1 MSRVDILLLRLI
13 VPALLLCITYS
24 AHSATYLDA
33 TEQSYLR
40 QKSQLTIAVLKEVWM
55 PYWGG
60 LNGQPMGIEHDFAT
74 GIAAELG
81 VGIRYQGYDTIEA
94 LLNGVK
100 SGQADIAIGFGKTE
114 QREGDFLFSEPL
126 YENVRVIW
134 LRDKE
139 LAKQPFENLK
149 WACIQGT
156 SYCELIMGRGYKNVL
171 MARNYGSSVEMI
183 RQGIAD
189 ATITNYVSLNSFLSK
204 NRISSGQVIFD
215 EKLGTQVNRVLI
227 NTQEP
232 IVLSAIN
239 KVIKA
244 DRLGLTQ
251 NKLNSLDV
259 YFLSDQENLK
269 LLRDENQNTV
279 VKYTLHDD
287 VFPIS
292 YWDEEENKYKGYV
305 HDLLERISLRSI
317 LKFEFVPANGRNVEE
332 MLRHGVVDLI
342 PSYNMSNID
351 DRDFLSIGVYDYIS
365 FGHIETLLPYS
376 EEKLAILDRTGT
388 FYQNLY
394 AKDNIKSAPVFRDPD
409 ELIQALENGFVTHAL
424 VSQSLIHQWMAGDE
438 SDMFKLTDLAKA
450 HDINVDITM
459 LVRKNSSVLQNML
472 HKVLATFTPQ
482 EIEEIKSN
490 YNKVTVNYG
499 YDKRQ
504 VIIYVLISVCI
515 LLTIGLLFTLWVTRL
530 RGLLRNTQHV
540 AQLSTHQIQWLTE
553 LLDAIPSMIFISDDK
568 GEVILTNASYREN
581 FQVCGDNDCFNQRPD
596 CSFIALPEELDA
608 EYSLVIQAPQANCS
622 IGGHFFHVIRR
633 AISHPINQRQYY
645 LTLFNDITELKETEQ
660 ALRQSTEQALQAV
673 EARNHFL
680 AVVSHEL
687 RTPIAAMLGLM
698 EILASRLKSSESQLL
713 LTNAINSA
721 ERLKLHVNDILDFSK
736 IEAKQLQ
743 LDIASY
749 NLADELGP
757 LLRGFEASAQ
767 LKQIELE
774 VIWSP
779 SALLLVK
786 FDALRFN
793 QIVTNLLSNAI
804 KFTEQGRVVVK
815 VEVTSNR
822 LTLVIEDT
830 GCGMTQAQVDS
841 IFVPFV
847 QADSTI
853 TRRFGGTG
861 LGMSIVA
868 NLIELMQGQIAVQ
881 SALNEGTQVTISLPV
896 EIEPCHE
903 FQEQV
908 FAMSYRSPYLLWAKV
923 LGIQIQDNEHQI
935 EMTGRNVYP
944 DLLLNMLRASMHS
957 TSEIATPTQPRLLQG
972 HVLVA
977 DDDAINRLLIKRQLS
992 ELGLSATLVNDGL
1005 QALEKL
1011 QANPELY
1018 DLLITDGH
1026 MPNLDGFALT
1036 RKVKQEVSEFKGA
1049 VIGCTAE
1056 DSRFAAEQAR
1066 QAGMDKVI
1074 YKPYRLATLRSVL
1087 SRYLAPQTV
1096 ETYEKSGW
1104 LEAYQD
1110 DEREEMAMVVVES
1123 LTQDIQLLN
1132 QPDCDVKGLA
1142 HRIKGAAGSLQLQ
1155 RLAEL
1160 AKAVE
1165 QQNDSQQLVVEKQQ
1179 LINAMHEVIEQ
1190 AQQWLNQH
1198 QSE

>member
-1 MSRVDILLLRLI
+1 
-13 VPALLLCITYS
+13 
-24 AHSATYLDA
+24 
-33 TEQSYLR
+33 
-40 QKSQLTIAVLKEVWM
+40 M

-60 LNGQPMGIEHDFAT
+60 TRQEPIGIEHDFAS
-74 GIAAELG
+74 GLAKELG
-81 VGIRYQGYDTIEA
+81 VTIRYRGFNTIEE
-94 LLNGVK
+94 LLGAVRTGEADMAVGY
-100 SGQADIAIGFGKTE
+100 GQTPE
-114 QREGDFLFSEPL
+114 REGKFLFSRPL

-134 LRDKE
+134 LRNKNLE
-139 LAKQPFENLK
+139 NQPFDQLK
-149 WACIQGT
+149 WACVQGT
-156 SYCELIMGRGYKNVL
+156 SYCEILKNRGYPNIVMGR
-171 MARNYGSSVEMI
+171 NYNSSVEMI

-189 ATITNYVSLNSFLSK
+189 ATITNFVSLNHYISK
-204 NRISSGQVIFD
+204 NRLSFGKVIFD
-215 EKLGTQVNRVLI
+215 PKLGTQINRVLI
-227 NTQEP
+227 NIHKP
-232 IVLSAIN
+232 LLLSAIN
-239 KVIKA
+239 KVIEAENK
-244 DRLGLTQ
+244 GLTKY
-251 NKLNSLDV
+251 KLKSSDI
-259 YFLSDQENLK
+259 YFLNDQENLK
-269 LLRDENQNTV
+269 ILRNESIDSVVRYTV
-279 VKYTLHDD
+279 QDD
-287 VFPIS
+287 LFPIS
-292 YWDEEENKYKGYV
+292 YWDDKKGKYRGYI
-305 HDLLERISLRSI
+305 HDLFDRISAKSI
-317 LKFEFVPANGRNVEE
+317 LNFEFVPANGRNVEE
-332 MLRHGVVDLI
+332 MLKAGIVDII
-342 PSYNMSNID
+342 PSYNLHD
-351 DRDFLSIGVYDYIS
+351 VDERYFLDTGKYTDIE
-365 FGHIETLLPYS
+365 FGYIETTLPYK
-376 EEKLAILDRTGT
+376 EKVVGVLDRTGK
-388 FYQNLY
+388 FYSYIDSKKILKKIKVYHAVSDLEEALISGEITHGLLNRTLKHQVFWDRYQRDFKFSSPKENLF
-394 AKDNIKSAPVFRDPD
+394 NID
-409 ELIQALENGFVTHAL
+409 VTM
-424 VSQSLIHQWMAGDE
+424 I
-438 SDMFKLTDLAKA
+438 
-450 HDINVDITM
+450 
-459 LVRKNSSVLQNML
+459 VRKDALSLQNML
-472 HKVLATFTPQ
+472 KKALATFSAKEID
-482 EIEEIKSN
+482 EIEN
-490 YNKVTVNYG
+490 AYAKVTVQFG
-499 YDKRQ
+499 YNKQ
-504 VIIYVLISVCI
+504 QVLIYSLIALCCLLSLGLVVTI
-515 LLTIGLLFTLWVTRL
+515 LMSQLRGRL
-530 RGLLRNTQHV
+530 RNSEQV
-540 AQLSTHQIQWLTE
+540 ARFSSEQLSWLRE
-553 LLDAIPSMIFISDDK
+553 LLDEIPSMIFISDDK
-568 GEVILTNASYREN
+568 GEVVLTNATYREN
-581 FQVCGDNDCFNQRPD
+581 FQICGDNDCFNQRPD

-608 EYSLVIQAPQANCS
+608 EYSLVIQAPQTNCS

-660 ALRQSTEQALQAV
+660 ALRQSNEQALQAV

-698 EILASRLKSSESQLL
+698 EILASRLKNSESQLL
-713 LTNAINSA
+713 LTNAISSA

-736 IEAKQLQ
+736 IEAQQLQ

-779 SALLLVK
+779 SDLLLVE

-793 QIVTNLLSNAI
+793 QIVTNLISNAI

-815 VEVTSNR
+815 VEATSNC
-822 LTLVIEDT
+822 LTLMVEDT
-830 GCGMTQAQVDS
+830 GCGMTQAQIDT
-841 IFVPFV
+841 IFVPFA

-868 NLIELMQGQIAVQ
+868 NLIELMQGQITVK
-881 SALNEGTQVTISLPV
+881 STLNAGTQVIVSLPV
-896 EIEPCHE
+896 EIEPCAE
-903 FQEQV
+903 FQSKTL
-908 FAMSYRSPYLLWAKV
+908 AMSYHSPYLLWAKA
-923 LGIQIQDNEHQI
+923 LGIQIQDDERQI
-935 EMTGRNVYP
+935 EVTGSNIYP
-944 DLLLNMLRASMHS
+944 DLLLNMLREAASS
-957 TSEIATPTQPRLLQG
+957 TYDFSVPMQQRLLKG

-977 DDDAINRLLIKRQLS
+977 DDDAINRLLLKRQLS

-1005 QALEKL
+1005 QAFEKL
-1011 QANPELY
+1011 QAHPEQY
-1018 DLLITDGH
+1018 DLLITDAH
-1026 MPNLDGFALT
+1026 MPHLDGFALT

-1074 YKPYRLATLRSVL
+1074 YKPYRLATLRTIL

-1132 QPDCDVKGLA
+1132 QPDCDVKGVA

-1160 AKAVE
+1160 AKTVE
-1165 QQNDSQQLVVEKQQ
+1165 QQNDPQQLVMDKQQ
-1179 LINAMHEVIEQ
+1179 LINAMHEVVEQ